1 MQARVPSPRGFGLSC
16 RTMVT
21 AVQRAHTSALV
32 GTWVFVLS
40 DAVGFVALLST
51 MAALR
56 SDSDAFA
63 SASPSLKV
71 GLIATALLAC
81 VSASLI
87 VASRTSKAV
96 WPWLLLGVGASVGF
110 CALQY
115 WEYRDMLGSS
125 FVLTS
130 PAQEAF
136 VVVTGYH
143 LLHVAAGALAL
154 LWALARHMRN
164 GTKAPVGPLSV
175 YWHFVDAL
183 WLVIFGFFYLV

>member
-1 MQARVPSPRGFGLSC
+1 MA
-16 RTMVT
+16 T
-21 AVQRAHTSALV
+21 AAQRAHTSALV

-40 DAVGFVALLST
+40 DAIGFVALLST

-56 SDSDAFA
+56 SDSAAFA
-63 SASPSLKV
+63 SAEPALEA

-81 VSASLI
+81 ISVSLVIS
-87 VASRTSKAV
+87 SRRCKAV
-96 WPWLLLGVGASVGF
+96 WPWLVFGFVASVGF
-110 CALQY
+110 CGLQY
-115 WEYRDMLGSS
+115 WEYRDMLGPS

-143 LLHVAAGALAL
+143 LLHVAVGGLVL
-154 LWALARHMRN
+154 LWALVRKLFGGA
-164 GTKAPVGPLSV
+164 APPMGPISI

-183 WLVIFGFFYLV
+183 WLFIFGFFYLL